1 MDETASIME
10 HLEEFI
16 ERSETEDNFC
26 LFISPLI
33 HDRAAKAY
41 FQANKNGFGSDKKL
55 GIIPLKHDQFCKI
68 LNVQSELFKVKK
80 KINSSR
86 MLKFYKDIHLE
97 ANAIDNYV
105 DWIGKIDT
113 SLNSLISEYST

>member
-1 MDETASIME
+1 M
-10 HLEEFI
+10 EEFI

-68 LNVQSELFKVKK
+68 LNVQSELFKVNQ
-80 KINSSR
+80 KIDSSR
-86 MLKFYKDIHLE
+86 NLKNNEFSFIQIVTIHHL
-97 ANAIDNYV
+97 YLHTLV
-105 DWIGKIDT
+105 VH
-113 SLNSLISEYST
+113 

>member
-1 MDETASIME
+1 
-10 HLEEFI
+10 
-16 ERSETEDNFC
+16 
-26 LFISPLI
+26 
-33 HDRAAKAY
+33 
-41 FQANKNGFGSDKKL
+41 
-55 GIIPLKHDQFCKI
+55 
-68 LNVQSELFKVKK
+68 
-80 KINSSR
+80 